1 MTDGDIRA
9 TEQLEWLPET
19 ASLIAIVREAGCGE
33 WAAGIAVGLADIVGR
48 TRGRTYLANAGT
60 DGSELDSV
68 LKVEGGPGLAAALT
82 GITSVASIARSA
94 PERSFAYL
102 PAGDTSLPLSELRRI
117 PTFRRLLRKMR
128 NGGGTLLIYSTEE
141 DLIAVSGEDTP
152 DAVSL
157 DGCIALGSVRDLAL
171 DLGAPLLARV
181 ERPAD
186 APVAEEVDGVDREET
201 KPQRDVLA
209 DSSQLGSLFKILIPV
224 LGLAVLWAVWSV
236 SRASGEAEA
245 STQVLTVNSVS
256 AAGEP
261 AADSSLDLEPLV
273 PVWSAP
279 AANYSVLVE
288 SHIRLS
294 DAEERSRSFSR
305 DGGLFYVSP
314 TPVRSRVYYRVF
326 AGVHEDRLDAL
337 AAMDVLVD
345 AGQKKTA
352 KLWDV
357 RPVRLAFDLGT
368 FESLDGATD
377 HVRVL
382 TADGIPAYVLRDL
395 TEAPLFRVFAGA
407 YESDEASTALG
418 NLLES
423 RELSA
428 ELISRSGVAP

>member
-1 MTDGDIRA
+1 MTEGDSGA

-33 WAAGIAVGLADIVGR
+33 WAAGVAIGLADIVGR

-128 NGGGTLLIYSTEE
+128 NGGGTLLLYSTEE
-141 DLIAVSGEDTP
+141 DLIAVSGEDTA

-186 APVAEEVDGVDREET
+186 APVAEEVDPVDREET
-201 KPQRDVLA
+201 TPQRRVLA

-224 LGLAVLWAVWSV
+224 FGLAVLWAVWSV
-236 SRASGEAEA
+236 SRPSGEAEA
-245 STQVLTVNSVS
+245 STQVLTVNS
-256 AAGEP
+256 GP
-261 AADSSLDLEPLV
+261 AASEPVADPPLDLEPAV

-294 DAEERSRSFSR
+294 DAEERSRSLSR
-305 DGGLFYVSP
+305 AGGLFYVSP

-345 AGQKKTA
+345 AGQKKTT

-368 FESLDGATD
+368 FESLEGATD
-377 HVRVL
+377 HVRGL

-395 TEAPLFRVFAGA
+395 TDAPLFRVFAGA
-407 YESDEASTALG
+407 YESEEASTALG
-418 NLLES
+418 DLLVS

-428 ELISRSGVAP
+428 ELIPRSGVAP